1 MAASYGVES
10 LGDTNKYR
18 LSFTVGG
25 LLEPQGVLLARL
37 FADMTDITCDRVV
50 GEDIVRVRKAAIDGN
65 VLGMRSHT
73 SNVRFVSETSK
84 RLSALSVREITYLA
98 SAEAS
103 YDDRSALMWVAMCR
117 YYRIVGVFAKDV
129 LRGNFLAGKETVNK
143 DDYDRFMRNAAMWHP
158 EIEQLSELTYRKLR
172 QNVFHAM
179 DDARL
184 TKGTDHEIV
193 PALLSNGLLAI
204 LEDMVTAFEFF
215 PMYVPSKF

>member
-1 MAASYGVES
+1 
-10 LGDTNKYR
+10 
-18 LSFTVGG
+18 
-25 LLEPQGVLLARL
+25 
-37 FADMTDITCDRVV
+37 
-50 GEDIVRVRKAAIDGN
+50 
-65 VLGMRSHT
+65 
-73 SNVRFVSETSK
+73 
-84 RLSALSVREITYLA
+84 
-98 SAEAS
+98 
-103 YDDRSALMWVAMCR
+103 MCR

-204 LEDMVTAFEFF
+204 LEDMATAFEFF
-215 PMYVPSKF
+215 PHVCSEQVLRRLHDGCDYSERTYFGAP